1 MSEHILQLL
10 YLPTLAATFSERQS
24 GVHCEWHGKSHN
36 VVSALPHRPLGQDRL
51 ARQHGCPPARGRRRR
66 SQPSHHRPWVC
77 RPLVAE
83 GCARRHGSALQDSHR
98 ERCSLGSSLESDS
111 SVLSSEYIAIIRCL
125 ESRQKFNFIQVV
137 LADLDR
143 SDGENEVDVGELS
156 QKLADLADLC
166 QEYKLQP
173 APDDDDAA
181 EGETDRDY
189 SYYEEDIVSE
199 YAKLPLISKCYDK
212 VR

>member
-1 MSEHILQLL
+1 M
-10 YLPTLAATFSERQS
+10 
-24 GVHCEWHGKSHN
+24 
-36 VVSALPHRPLGQDRL
+36 
-51 ARQHGCPPARGRRRR
+51 
-66 SQPSHHRPWVC
+66 
-77 RPLVAE
+77 
-83 GCARRHGSALQDSHR
+83 
-98 ERCSLGSSLESDS
+98 GSSLESDS

>member
-1 MSEHILQLL
+1 MTNRSSSSPLSLTVLL
-10 YLPTLAATFSERQS
+10 D
-24 GVHCEWHGKSHN
+24 KI
-36 VVSALPHRPLGQDRL
+36 ALPDNMGALLRVAAGVGAHRVITVR
-51 ARQHGCPPARGRRRR
+51 GCVD
-66 SQPSHHRPWVC
+66 PWAPKAV
-77 RPLVAE
+77 RAAMGAHFRIPIESDVPWDLVAS
-83 GCARRHGSALQDSHR
+83 RIPRHSQVGRFCIFTIFVIS
-98 ERCSLGSSLESDS
+98 
-111 SVLSSEYIAIIRCL
+111 IIPGTN
-125 ESRQKFNFIQVV
+125 SITYVQVV

-143 SDGENEVDVGELS
+143 SDGENDVDVSELS

-189 SYYEEDIVSE
+189 SFYEDDIVSE
-199 YAKLPLISKCYDK
+199 YARLPLISRSYDK